1 MLTIKCAK
9 CQAKLFK
16 YNKIGRGKVLRCWK
30 SRIKRLYRVEFQSN
44 RLVCRGCGNEI
55 GKNEVRSI
63 KMKQDNFIYT
73 GTKDSQ

>member
-1 MLTIKCAK
+1 MLTIKCAQ

-16 YNKIGRGKVLRCWK
+16 YHKIGRGKVLRCWK
-30 SRIKRLYRVEFQSN
+30 NRIKRLYQAEFQKN

-55 GKNEVRSI
+55 GEIEDRSI
-63 KMKQDNFIYT
+63 KMKQDKFIYT